1 MRIVLSSDTHG
12 FVEPYIQ
19 KLARSADRVVHA
31 GDVGGLEVIQ
41 SLAPDQGELIV
52 VRGNNDW
59 PETWPDA
66 AQAGFSVLAESA
78 EVDLPGG
85 VLAVEHGHR
94 IWDTRHY
101 HKRLRAK
108 YPDARAIAYGH
119 THIRCA
125 DLDKAPWVLNPG
137 AAGRERTKGGASCIV
152 LEVSNRVWQVSEYQN
167 GEISASGRTCA

>member
-1 MRIVLSSDTHG
+1 MRVVLLSDTHG

-31 GDVGGLEVIQ
+31 GDVGGLDVIQ
-41 SLAPDQGELIV
+41 SLVPDQGDLIV
-52 VRGNNDW
+52 VRGNNDR

-66 AQAGFSVLAESA
+66 AQVGFSVLAESA

-125 DLDKAPWVLNPG
+125 DLDNAPWVLNPG

-152 LEVSNRVWQVSEYQN
+152 LEVSNRVWQVNEYQN